1 MEKEKTDV
9 EKAVEFLEKE
19 VKPWSFSKLLKEL
32 YKGEESLY
40 RILVEKLS
48 QYEYGEGQ
56 KNGVVSPGISRK
68 VRNWL
73 HDRNQPGN
81 REELFKICFALK
93 LTEKEAGMLLG
104 ATAENG
110 IHYRNPRELIYAFC
124 LRMEEDYS
132 YARKLADRLLGEEV
146 PLLGTLA
153 YQQALRRQQ
162 GKENPE
168 IKTASMKD
176 EFKRLKSQEELLD
189 FLREKRESFGIHHNT
204 AYRKFMV
211 MLEYL
216 AKPGIDNPYVP
227 EEREYSVETVVEEYL
242 RMNIPYGRKLGRYS
256 RLQKEIKKHWP
267 TPRTINEMKNRKL
280 DVDRKTLLL
289 LYIATE
295 GMVLERGDSKWED
308 YVKEHYRRINLMLTE
323 CGMSLL
329 NLHSPFDYMVIQSIR
344 AAGEEENMGLRME
357 RMLCRLFQKN
367 DKIAYIEEV

>member
-1 MEKEKTDV
+1 MGKEKTDV

-168 IKTASMKD
+168 IKTASMRD

-216 AKPGIDNPYVP
+216 AKPGNDNPYVP

-367 DKIAYIEEV
+367 DKIAYIEEI

>member
-168 IKTASMKD
+168 IKTASMRD

-216 AKPGIDNPYVP
+216 AKPGNDNPYVP

>member
-168 IKTASMKD
+168 IKTASMRD

-216 AKPGIDNPYVP
+216 AKPGNDNPYVP

-295 GMVLERGDSKWED
+295 GMVLERGDSRWED
-308 YVKEHYRRINLMLTE
+308 NVKEHYRRINLMLTE

>member
-1 MEKEKTDV
+1 MGKEKTDV

-56 KNGVVSPGISRK
+56 KKGVVSPGISRK

-168 IKTASMKD
+168 IKTASMRD

-216 AKPGIDNPYVP
+216 AKPGNDNPYVP

>member
-168 IKTASMKD
+168 IKTASMRD

-216 AKPGIDNPYVP
+216 AKPGNDNPYVP

-367 DKIAYIEEV
+367 DKIAYIEEI

>member
-216 AKPGIDNPYVP
+216 AKPGNDNPYVP

>member
-1 MEKEKTDV
+1 MGKEKTDV

-168 IKTASMKD
+168 IKTASMRD

-216 AKPGIDNPYVP
+216 AKPGNDNPYVP

-344 AAGEEENMGLRME
+344 AEGVEENMGLRME
-357 RMLCRLFQKN
+357 LMLCRLFQKN
-367 DKIAYIEEV
+367 DKIAYIEEI